1 MSLQENF
8 EKLQGQFSNLD
19 WENVGGWP
27 LPIKILAWLAT
38 AVAVVVA
45 SYQLQ
50 LNQKHAELDAQTQKE
65 VTLKA
70 EFEKKVQDAANID
83 AYRQQMSEM
92 SNSFS
97 TLLAQLP
104 KDTEVPGLLDDITNK
119 GQESGLNFKAIDLQP
134 EKKAEFYIELPINIK
149 VTGGYHD
156 FGNFVSGVAGLPR
169 IVTLHDFVIVNTA
182 GAPKPAAAPAG
193 AANAPPADNRA
204 HSTEE
209 LSMSI
214 SAKTYR
220 YKGSDDGESDGLKKA
235 GSPPAKPAA
244 DAAKKG

>member
-1 MSLQENF
+1 MSAQDKF
-8 EKLQGQFSNLD
+8 EKLQAQLSNLD
-19 WENVGGWP
+19 WENVGAWP
-27 LPIKILAWLAT
+27 LLIKIVAWIAT
-38 AVAVVVA
+38 AVLVVGA

-50 LNQKHAELDAQTQKE
+50 LNQKHSELDALAQKE
-65 VTLKA
+65 VVLRE

-83 AYRQQMSEM
+83 AYRLQMTEM

-119 GQESGLNFKAIDLQP
+119 GQESGLNFQAIDLQP
-134 EKKAEFYIELPINIK
+134 EKKAEFYIELPINIR

-156 FGNFVSGVAGLPR
+156 FGNFVSGIAGLPR
-169 IVTLHDFVIVNTA
+169 IVTLHDFVIINSA
-182 GAPKPAAAPAG
+182 GAPRPAAAKGVIPNHAY
-193 AANAPPADNRA
+193 
-204 HSTEE
+204 SSEE

-214 SAKTYR
+214 SARTYR
-220 YKGSDDGESDGLKKA
+220 YKGADDGEGAGPKKA
-235 GSPPAKPAA
+235 KVSANEGSN

>member
-1 MSLQENF
+1 MSMQEKF

-27 LPIKILAWLAT
+27 LPVKVLAWIAT
-38 AVAVVVA
+38 AVAVVGA
-45 SYQLQ
+45 SYQFELS
-50 LNQKHAELDAQTQKE
+50 QKHSELDMQAQKE
-65 VTLKA
+65 ISLRA

-119 GQESGLNFKAIDLQP
+119 GQESGLNFQAIDLQP

-169 IVTLHDFVIVNTA
+169 IVTLHDFLIQNKA
-182 GAPKPAAAPAG
+182 DAPKVAAKAG
-193 AANAPPADNRA
+193 SNPADNHA

-209 LSMSI
+209 LSMTI

-220 YKGSDDGESDGLKKA
+220 YKGADDGEDGSKKA
-235 GSPPAKPAA
+235 KSSTKPSAN